1 MASHIYR
8 TYENLGVTVC
18 QNCAKF
24 QGDIQAAEHNRY
36 EHGYCDPACPRC
48 AAEICTPPA
57 LGLIKPVGVRNAE
70 W

>member
-1 MASHIYR
+1 MTHIYR

-24 QGDIQAAEHNRY
+24 RGDIEAEPHY
-36 EHGYCDPACPRC
+36 VFEHGYCAADCKRC

-57 LGLIKPVGVRNAE
+57 LGLIQPTDVTYGGY
-70 W
+70 